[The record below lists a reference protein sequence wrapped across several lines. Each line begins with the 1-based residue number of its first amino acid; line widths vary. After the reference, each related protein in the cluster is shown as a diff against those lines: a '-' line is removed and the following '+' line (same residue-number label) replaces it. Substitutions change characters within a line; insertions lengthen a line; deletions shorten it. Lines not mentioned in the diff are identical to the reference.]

1 MITSPQYM
9 LIGLGILGILIIL
22 MDWIYRRRN
31 PVVVVR

>member
-1 MITSPQYM
+1 M

-22 MDWIYRRRN
+22 MDWIYRKRN